1 MSKAIFNVQKY
12 ESKRKKGNRKTGD
25 KRKNVIIEIDDGNN
39 ENGLNENFS
48 IEIIGEEEKSSINK
62 NDNEHIETFMDE
74 KKHYY
79 PLYDNNLKS
88 DNILSKYIININI
101 FNYR

>member
-12 ESKRKKGNRKTGD
+12 ESKRKKRNRKTED
-25 KRKNVIIEIDDGNN
+25 KRKNDVIEIDDDDN

-48 IEIIGEEEKSSINK
+48 IEIIGEEEKRSINK
-62 NDNEHIETFMDE
+62 NDNDHIETFVDG

-79 PLYDNNLKS
+79 PPYDNNLKS